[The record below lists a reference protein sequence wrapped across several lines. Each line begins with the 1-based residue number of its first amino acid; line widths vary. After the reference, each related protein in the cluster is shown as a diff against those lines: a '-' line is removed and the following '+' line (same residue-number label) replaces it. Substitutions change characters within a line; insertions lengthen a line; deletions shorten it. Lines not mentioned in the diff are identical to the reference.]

1 MIYEGERP
9 PPLTRFADGAV
20 STTFVL
26 VVAPALVLLATAAR
40 LIEDAIAVQ
49 PHPESTKGP
58 AR

>member
-1 MIYEGERP
+1 MIYDGERP
-9 PPLTRFADGAV
+9 SSLKRFADGAV
-20 STTFVL
+20 STTLVL

-40 LIEDAIAVQ
+40 LIEDAIPGP